1 MKENGSS
8 LSFWERQTYFEGVD
22 LLIVGAG
29 IVGLNAAR
37 AAQLLKPKWK
47 ILVVDRGR
55 VLPYGASTKNAGF
68 ACFGSMTELLDD
80 LKNTSEAEVFNLVQK
95 RWEGLQKLR
104 SLLGDENL
112 EYEELGGYELFT
124 EQEENIWT
132 ECLNRMEGFNQHLT
146 SISGMKITYQKA
158 TNEIE
163 KFGFAGVQG
172 LIKNCGEGQIN
183 TGKMMKS
190 LLSLVRNKNIEVLNG
205 IEIKGWHQKEDCL
218 LVETGNGFSIP
229 TQQLL
234 ITTNAFAKQLLPDAL
249 VEPGRAQV
257 LITKPIP
264 DLKVKGAFHYEKGYY
279 YFRNVGDRIL
289 FGGGRNLDFK
299 TENTFEFGLT
309 ATVQDHLEK
318 LLSTMILPNQVV
330 EIDQRWSGIM
340 GLGPVKSSIIKRVEE
355 RICCAVRM
363 GGMGVAIGT
372 QVGEDAAHLVCD

>member
-1 MKENGSS
+1 MIENTNS

-37 AAQLLKPKWK
+37 AAQQLKPHWK

-55 VLPYGASTKNAGF
+55 ILPYGASTRNAGF

-80 LKNTSEAEVFNLVQK
+80 LKNTSEKEVFDLVQK

-104 SLLGDENL
+104 SVVGDDHLG
-112 EYEELGGYELFT
+112 YEELGGYELFT
-124 EQEENIWT
+124 AQEENIWND
-132 ECLNRMEGFNQHLT
+132 CLDQMDGFNQHLA
-146 SISGMKITYQKA
+146 SISGMKNTYQKA
-158 TNEIE
+158 STEID
-163 KFGFAGVQG
+163 KFGFEGVKN
-172 LIKNCGEGQIN
+172 LIKNCGEGQID
-183 TGKMMKS
+183 TGKMMQS
-190 LLSLVRNKNIEVLNG
+190 LLLLVRIKNIEVLNG
-205 IEIKGWHQKEDCL
+205 IEIKGWHHKENCL
-218 LVETGNGFSIP
+218 LVETANGFSIP

-264 DLKVKGAFHYEKGYY
+264 HLKVKGTFHYEKGYY
-279 YFRNVGDRIL
+279 YFRNVGNRIL

-309 ATVQDHLEK
+309 STVQNHLEK
-318 LLSTMILPNQVV
+318 LLSTMILPNQPL